1 MKNERFLLMKTISCF
16 VVDDERDARERL
28 AILLTKF
35 DNVKVIGIEGEPEQ
49 AIESIIQKKPD
60 LVFIDVEMPRMS
72 GFDVV
77 RAIKSKDFHPTFIF
91 VTGYNQYAI
100 KAIKNEA
107 FDFLLKPVDIDELKE
122 TINRFRECHKLQY
135 GIGTGQHVSLEDIHL
150 SEREKEILQLI
161 AQCKTSKQIASELF
175 ISKNTVDTHRRNLLE
190 KTGFKNTNEL
200 ILWAIENG
208 MAAGRKNQ

>member
-1 MKNERFLLMKTISCF
+1 MKTISCF

-35 DNVKVIGIEGEPEQ
+35 DDVKVIGMEGDPEQ
-49 AIESIIQKKPD
+49 AIESILHKKPD

-77 RAIKSKDFHPTFIF
+77 KAIKSKDFHPTFIF
-91 VTGYNQYAI
+91 VTDYNQYAI

-107 FDFLLKPVDIDELKE
+107 FDFLLKPVDIDELKD
-122 TINRFRECHKLQY
+122 TLHRFRECHKLQY
-135 GIGTGQHVSLEDIHL
+135 GTGTGQHIPLDEVHL
-150 SEREKEILQLI
+150 SEREKEILRLLV
-161 AQCKTSKQIASELF
+161 QCKTSRQIAEELF

-190 KTGFKNTNEL
+190 KTGLKNTHEL

-208 MAAGRKNQ
+208 MKDEK